1 MRKVLLAILLFV
13 GPVLEAPAEA
23 TMTQRLVA
31 GADGVRIHLLA
42 DGPRDAR
49 QTLLLIPGW
58 LTSASIW
65 RAQVRYFAARGDQ
78 VIAVDSRSQGGS
90 SVVYSHNDPESR
102 ARDIRQ
108 VIADLHLTGLVL
120 VGWSQGVQDVAAY
133 VNQFGTAGIS
143 KLVLVDSTV
152 SGGPAEVS
160 DNPQFV
166 KTVLTYMALY
176 SHDPAAYSRG
186 FMHAIISAP
195 TAPLSMGS
203 LIEEFMKTPPAVG
216 IAMQFE
222 DLFTVDRR
230 PYLKKFNRPT
240 LVVVSDRNPF
250 MAEEKQMA
258 ARLPNGRFVV
268 IAHAAHAVFFDQPKA
283 FNHMLETFI
292 AGEMTAGT
300 HT

>member
-1 MRKVLLAILLFV
+1 MRTVLFAILLFA
-13 GPVLEAPAEA
+13 GPVLQAPAEA

-31 GADGVRIHLLA
+31 GADGVRIHVLA
-42 DGPRDAR
+42 DGPSDAR

-58 LTSASIW
+58 LTSARIW
-65 RAQVRYFAARGDQ
+65 RAQVGYFAARGDH
-78 VIAVDSRSQGGS
+78 VIAVDSRSQGDS

-108 VIADLHLTGLVL
+108 VIADLHLTDLVL

-160 DNPQFV
+160 DHPQFV

-176 SHDPAAYSRG
+176 SHDPAAYSPG

-195 TAPLSMGS
+195 TAPPLMAS
-203 LIEEFMKTPPAVG
+203 LIGEFKKTPPAVG

-250 MAEEKQMA
+250 MKEEKQMA
-258 ARLPNGRFVV
+258 EGLPDGRLVV
-268 IAHAAHAVFFDQPKA
+268 IAHAAHAVFFDQPAA
-283 FNHMLETFI
+283 FNRALCTFI
-292 AGEMTAGT
+292 TGGVAARR
-300 HT
+300 